1 MYTVTTES
9 IKSFT
14 ELEGVM
20 DLIRDE
26 IKVRKL
32 LRVKQNIPTKRA
44 LIILLALLQN
54 RRKYYSSL
62 DTTE

>member
-32 LRVKQNIPTKRA
+32 LRVKQNIPTRRA